1 MAATLVKNADR
12 MMSFAQPS
20 ETGIELAFVDGYSGE
35 IPFADLPEV
44 AGGGGVRHIELPNPY
59 EMVLIMNSGD
69 RAEIPWDYAR
79 DYCDPS
85 YRPRIEAIARVAS
98 ENLGRR
104 IRQCRKDAGLT
115 QIDLADR
122 AEIGRATLIRI
133 EKGEHSPRHKTLSA
147 IAQSL
152 GVEFRELISWETA

>member
-12 MMSFAQPS
+12 MMSSAS
-20 ETGIELAFVDGYSGE
+20 ALGSGIELSFVDGCSGV

-44 AGGGGVRHIELPNPY
+44 AAGGGVMEIELPNPY
-59 EMVLIMNSGD
+59 EMVIVMNSGD
-69 RAEIPWDYAR
+69 RSEIPWDYAR
-79 DYCDPS
+79 DYCNPS
-85 YRPRIEAIARVAS
+85 YRPRIEAIARVAN

-147 IAQSL
+147 IAQFL
-152 GVEFRELISWETA
+152 GVEFRELVTREME